1 MAFFQTNLDFFDE
14 KNRYICSTI
23 IQKAM
28 GGSKYIR
35 FDWAMKHLLRQKA
48 NFGIL
53 EGVREE
59 GRLEGRKEGREEGRA
74 EGREEGR
81 KEGREEGRKEGLEE
95 GRTEERKEN
104 AKRMKALGLPADTI
118 AKVTGLPLADI
129 ESL

>member
-81 KEGREEGRKEGLEE
+81 KE
-95 GRTEERKEN
+95 ERKEN

-129 ESL
+129 ENL